1 MRTDEEIPKNQN
13 FHSDGISKMY
23 LNGREVMVTWS
34 RYESAHCEVV
44 SASPMDGSELTTEE
58 IEYIKDIFF
67 TEDEKCKRIYPD
79 EKEKNIPNAVHLFH
93 RTGRE

>member
-1 MRTDEEIPKNQN
+1 MRTDEEILKNQN

-44 SASPMDGSELTTEE
+44 SAFPGSRAR
-58 IEYIKDIFF
+58 YQ
-67 TEDEKCKRIYPD
+67 
-79 EKEKNIPNAVHLFH
+79 
-93 RTGRE
+93 